1 VSCMPGWIPPFRE
14 HLHRADREG
23 NNEASIR
30 EAGKGKG
37 EPGPSFVLQFISLQI
52 IPIGIFNRYRQVAM
66 RKADYTK
73 RYIIEKVAPVFNM
86 NGYAGT
92 SMSQLT
98 DAVGLTKGALYGNF
112 KNKDEIALA
121 ALEFNISRISYKIA
135 DTVKPIKNNCDKLVA
150 FAQFYMEAFDSV
162 SQTGGCPILNAAID
176 SDNSELP
183 LREVVIRSLE
193 NWMNSISMI
202 IKKGIKKNEIKEG
215 VNPDAF
221 ATYFVSLIEGGIM
234 LSKVTGSRIHLE
246 RNVSCLVGRINDE
259 LRE

>member
-1 VSCMPGWIPPFRE
+1 
-14 HLHRADREG
+14 
-23 NNEASIR
+23 
-30 EAGKGKG
+30 
-37 EPGPSFVLQFISLQI
+37 
-52 IPIGIFNRYRQVAM
+52 M
-66 RKADYTK
+66 RKADDTK

-86 NGYAGT
+86 HGYAGT

-98 DAVGLTKGALYGNF
+98 DAIGLTKGALYGNF

-121 ALEFNISRISYKIA
+121 ALEYNISRISNEIA
-135 DTVKPIKNNCDKLVA
+135 NTLKSIKNNCDKLVA
-150 FAQFYMEAFDSV
+150 FAQCYKEAFDTV
-162 SQTGGCPILNAAID
+162 SQSGGCPILNAAID

-183 LREVVIRSLE
+183 LRDVVIRSLE
-193 NWMNSISMI
+193 SWMNSISTI
-202 IKKGIKKNEIKEG
+202 VKRGIKRSEIKAG

-246 RNVSCLVGRINDE
+246 RNVSYLVGKINDE